1 MIGERIRA
9 VRASQRLS
17 LSDVASRAEIS
28 IATLSRIETNKQ
40 ALDVELFMTLAKI
53 LKTTPHSLLAE
64 EATTDGTVS
73 LAAQIEALPPKER
86 LRLWRDLA
94 AARKARPAQIAAARD
109 VEHQVDVLLAQ
120 LDYLRDEITSVRKR
134 LRSGKK

>member
-17 LSDVASRAEIS
+17 LGDVASRAEIS

-40 ALDVELFMTLAKI
+40 ALDVELFMTLARI
-53 LKTTPHSLLAE
+53 LKTTPRALLE
-64 EATTDGTVS
+64 DDETSTGTVS

-94 AARKARPAQIAAARD
+94 AARKARPAQVAASRD

-134 LRSGKK
+134 LRKR

>member
-28 IATLSRIETNKQ
+28 IATLSRIETSKQ
-40 ALDVELFMTLAKI
+40 ALDVELFMTLAKV
-53 LKTTPHSLLAE
+53 LNTSPRSLLGDDEVPA
-64 EATTDGTVS
+64 GTVS
-73 LAAQIEALPPKER
+73 LAAQIEALAPKER

-94 AARKARPAQIAAARD
+94 AARRSRPARAVAARD
-109 VEHQVDVLLAQ
+109 VEHQVDELLAQ

>member
-9 VRASQRLS
+9 ARASQRLS
-17 LSDVASRAEIS
+17 LSDVASLAEIS

-53 LKTTPHSLLAE
+53 LKTAPKAFLDDE
-64 EATTDGTVS
+64 VPEGTVS
-73 LAAQIEALPPKER
+73 LAAQIEALGPKER

-94 AARKARPAQIAAARD
+94 AARRSRPAKAAAARD
-109 VEHQVDVLLAQ
+109 VEHQVDELLAQ

-134 LRSGKK
+134 LRTR

>member
-9 VRASQRLS
+9 ARASQRLS

-28 IATLSRIETNKQ
+28 IATLSRIETSKQ

-53 LKTTPHSLLAE
+53 LKTTPRLLLDDDE
-64 EATTDGTVS
+64 TPNATIS
-73 LAAQIEALPPKER
+73 LASQIEALGPKER

-94 AARKARPAQIAAARD
+94 AARRSRPARMIAARD
-109 VEHQVDVLLAQ
+109 VEHQVDELLAQ

-134 LRSGKK
+134 LRKR